1 MIGSGSQNMVIGPT
15 SISVTWEL
23 DRNAYFLDCHPRP
36 NESETLEHGDWK
48 YVLTNRPG
56 DSGTC

>member
-1 MIGSGSQNMVIGPT
+1 MVVGPT

-23 DRNAYFLDCHPRP
+23 DRNAYFLDYHPRP
-36 NESETLEHGDWK
+36 SESETLEHGDWK
-48 YVLTNRPG
+48 SVLTNHPG